1 MAEPVFPVFSV
12 PAPEALDFSC
22 SNTCESYARSWSYV
36 NARKWAPISV
46 VRPAVPCAPPESYSG
61 LLKAAEWQ
69 PTKRR
74 VVSTARKVKLL
85 VQNKQPEHAQTA
97 AAAPTLRQASESS
110 YESNTFITETAVC
123 MQQSLMKPLPP
134 AQPQRKRRWRRP
146 KLGALWW
153 RLEHVNGT
161 QRWLLSGSDSSTSSS
176 SNNSSVTAAVSSDAS
191 PVVAVSLC
199 KSVAG
204 PHTALL
210 KQQCSALTDAG
221 SMCSAVSATNTAD
234 QQSLCDTSTVD
245 TRCNTVAAVDLV
257 VKGLLLGV
265 KGTGSAYAGVS
276 NIAAPI
282 TTAAVAVEP
291 LAAAAAAAAATAAT
305 VTAAAPQLSPRKPT
319 SLQATSAA
327 CGYRN
332 SGNETRG
339 INMHSNQRAAAAAAA
354 AAAATRRDDSTSS
367 NVSALRVPSITMLSD
382 RPCSAA

>member
-22 SNTCESYARSWSYV
+22 SSTCESYARSWSNE
-36 NARKWAPISV
+36 NARKWARISV
-46 VRPAVPCAPPESYSG
+46 VRPAVPCAPPGSYSG

-85 VQNKQPEHAQTA
+85 VQNKQSEHAQSA
-97 AAAPTLRQASESS
+97 ADAPTLKQASESS

-123 MQQSLMKPLPP
+123 MQQSLMQPLPP
-134 AQPQRKRRWRRP
+134 AQAQRKRRWQRP

-161 QRWLLSGSDSSTSSS
+161 QRWLLSGSDSNS
-176 SNNSSVTAAVSSDAS
+176 SNSSIAATAAASSDAS
-191 PVVAVSLC
+191 PVVAVPLC
-199 KSVAG
+199 KSVTGA
-204 PHTALL
+204 HTALL
-210 KQQCSALTDAG
+210 KQQCSVMTDAAG
-221 SMCSAVSATNTAD
+221 SICSAVSGTNTAD

-265 KGTGSAYAGVS
+265 KSTGSAYTGVS
-276 NIAAPI
+276 NIAAPTI
-282 TTAAVAVEP
+282 TAAVAVEP
-291 LAAAAAAAAATAAT
+291 LAAA
-305 VTAAAPQLSPRKPT
+305 AAAPQLSPRKPT

-332 SGNETRG
+332 SGNETKG
-339 INMHSNQRAAAAAAA
+339 LIIHSNQRA

-382 RPCSAA
+382 RPCSAE